1 MGHACVRGWFA
12 CLAYSSAMT
21 WSGTMS
27 ESCLQYAFDSVKLFA
42 TGATQNDDVTAM
54 VVNYESN
61 SADG

>member
-1 MGHACVRGWFA
+1 
-12 CLAYSSAMT
+12 
-21 WSGTMS
+21 MS
-27 ESCLQYAFDSVKLFA
+27 EPCLQYAFDSVKLFT